1 LPKSTDFLVIGSGV
15 AGMWFALKAA
25 RHGRVSIITKREC
38 TESNTRYA
46 QGGVA
51 AVWTPEDSFE
61 DHIQDT
67 LVAGA
72 GLCRRD
78 AVEVTVREGPSRVR
92 ELIDFGVEFTSHDGK
107 YSLHRE
113 GGHGFRRIL
122 HSTDMTG
129 AEIVRALV
137 EACRNHPNIEMVEHQ
152 MAIDLIT
159 EKWVAR
165 RKGDIPP
172 EKDAVHGAYV
182 LDLKTNEVEMYVSK
196 VVVMATGGA
205 GKVYLFSTNPKLAS
219 GDGIAM
225 AYRAGAWVSN
235 MEFIQFHPT
244 CLFHPT
250 THNFLVSEALRGE
263 GGRLV
268 LPNGERFMDAYDP
281 RAELA
286 PRDIVARAIDA
297 EIKRRGLEYVGLDM
311 THLSREVLAEKFPNI
326 DAKLL
331 ELGIDMA
338 KEPVPVVPAA
348 HYVCGGVRSDLNG
361 ESSVS
366 NLFVVGETA
375 ATGLHGA
382 NRLASNSLLEAMVFA
397 ERAAKCACER
407 LSSLSLKSELPAWES
422 GSAVDS
428 DEAVVIQHNWEE
440 IRRCMWNYVGIV
452 RTHRRLKRARRRLEL
467 VQTEINT
474 YYWDFKVTGDLIE
487 LRNLAVV
494 ASLIVQSAL
503 QRRESRGLHYTLDF
517 PEQDDRF
524 LGDTLLRKPEL

>member
-1 LPKSTDFLVIGSGV
+1 
-15 AGMWFALKAA
+15 MWFALRAA
-25 RHGRVSIITKREC
+25 RHGPVTIITKRAC

-46 QGGVA
+46 QGGIA
-51 AVWTPEDSFE
+51 AVWTPEDSYE
-61 DHIQDT
+61 SHINDT

-72 GLCRRD
+72 GLCRRE
-78 AVEVTVREGPSRVR
+78 AVEVTVREGPDRVR
-92 ELIDFGVEFTSHDGK
+92 ELIDFGVEFTRKEGK
-107 YSLHRE
+107 HSLHRE
-113 GGHGFRRIL
+113 GGHSVRRIL
-122 HSTDMTG
+122 HAADMTG

-137 EACRNHPNIEMVEHQ
+137 AACRAEPNIEILEHH

-159 EKWVAR
+159 ENWIAR
-165 RKGDIPP
+165 RTSEIPP
-172 EKDAVHGAYV
+172 EKNRVHGAYV
-182 LDLKTNEVEMYVSK
+182 LDLATNKVKMFVSK
-196 VVVMATGGA
+196 AVVMATGGA

-225 AYRAGAWVSN
+225 GYRAGAWVSN

-263 GGRLV
+263 GGKLV
-268 LPNGERFMDAYDP
+268 LPNGERFMDAYDS

-297 EIKRRGLEYVGLDM
+297 EIKRRGLQYVGLDM
-311 THLSREVLAEKFPNI
+311 THLSREVLEQKFPNI
-326 DAKLL
+326 DSQLL

-338 KEPVPVVPAA
+338 LEPIPVVPAA
-348 HYVCGGVRSDLNG
+348 HYVCGGVRTDLNG
-361 ESSVS
+361 ESSVT
-366 NLFVVGETA
+366 NLYAVGETA
-375 ATGLHGA
+375 CTGLHGA

-397 ERAAKCACER
+397 ERAAACAIAR
-407 LSSLSLKSELPAWES
+407 LNELSIRNDVPRWES

-452 RTHRRLKRARRRLEL
+452 RTHRRLKRARSRLDL

-474 YYWDFKVTGDLIE
+474 YYWDFKLTGDLIE

-494 ASLIVQSAL
+494 ASLIIQCAL

-517 PEQDDRF
+517 PSKDDRF
-524 LGDTLLRKPEL
+524 VGDTLLRKPEL